1 MVLNYK
7 GIPYTQSWVSYP
19 DIRPL
24 LKNLSVPPNAG
35 EIYEYTLPAI
45 VHPSCS
51 TPTNHSTV
59 LMDSLAIAIH
69 LEEVFPSP
77 SLFPSGNASYALAL
91 ATHRVISNVVRAA
104 QEFVVPS
111 TALILDKRGRE
122 YFVETRSRE
131 FGKPLAEVRPKDEE
145 TVKVKE
151 EAVLKELS
159 VLVKMLK
166 GKLGKEGPFLEGE
179 RISYGDFYIVS
190 YLAWFQRVE
199 RKLWERM
206 VAMGDRELETLWHAC
221 LPLLEGQGEE
231 KEWDIL

>member
-1 MVLNYK
+1 MASSSVPVHFFDIDSTLLGSDRSWSPNTLRIRMVLNYK

-51 TPTNHSTV
+51 TLTNHSTV

-91 ATHRVISNVVRAA
+91 STHTVISN
-104 QEFVVPS
+104 
-111 TALILDKRGRE
+111 RGWE

-145 TVKVKE
+145 TVKRLGE
-151 EAVLKELS
+151 DAE
-159 VLVKMLK
+159 

-199 RKLWERM
+199 RKLWEKM
-206 VAMGDRELETLWHAC
+206 VSKRSSMLGR
-221 LPLLEGQGEE
+221 GS
-231 KEWDIL
+231 